1 MERQTRF
8 VQLVALPHGYDAE
21 HVRDALT
28 LAVQRLP
35 DRLHKSL
42 TWDNGKEMA
51 RARFSVDTGVQ
62 VQFCDPHSPWQRGSN
77 ENTVSLMVAPE
88 GIRQAGTGCMR

>member
-1 MERQTRF
+1 MTWCSASDPARSRPWSSGRPGSSSWSPY
-8 VQLVALPHGYDAE
+8 PHGYDAE

-51 RARFSVDTGVQ
+51 QHARFSVDTGVQ
-62 VQFCDPHSPWQRGSN
+62 VQF
-77 ENTVSLMVAPE
+77 L
-88 GIRQAGTGCMR
+88 